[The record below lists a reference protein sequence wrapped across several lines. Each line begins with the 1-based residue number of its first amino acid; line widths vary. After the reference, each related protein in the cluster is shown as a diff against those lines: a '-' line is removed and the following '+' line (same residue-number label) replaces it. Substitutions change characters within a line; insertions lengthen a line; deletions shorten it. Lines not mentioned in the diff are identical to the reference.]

1 MFDIQIN
8 PIDKALMEK
17 SKKQTVAIRCHR
29 QWLLSPRRLTSA
41 LCVAAA
47 LAGASHAQAQVAA
60 TLTDLGA
67 TAPVPGANDISQ
79 LVAPVTYNNPDGL
92 NYYFDNAT
100 PPGQTFT
107 TGSNPGGYVLNSLS
121 LLTAGNGGQLPA
133 NGQNYIVYFYSVTGS
148 TATLIDSYESQSGF
162 AFNELDWLQ
171 WTGLGVG
178 LQPNSQYAYSFHR
191 VSSGWENMANVAN
204 NPYAGGEVALIPPA
218 GGTMTFG
225 ASHSFDATFDAGLV
239 PATALTVNQPIVL
252 PPGAV
257 LAGTAVT
264 ISTAPAVG
272 PGTPAYQWQTDGG
285 SGGVLTNIPSA
296 TGLSLALN
304 TTGWAP
310 GSYNYQVVVDNG
322 SGSVTSTVAV
332 VAIYSNGGAAM
343 TDAGS
348 SVVPGVYDISQLVE
362 GGNTDAGIDGLNYY
376 DNNTPPPGQTFTT
389 GNNPQGYYLTG
400 LAIGTGGGTAGGT
413 DTPQTCYLR
422 IYSVSG
428 STATLYATYTNST
441 LSSYSYGDWVQ
452 WGGFN
457 PLLLKSNSV
466 YAYTFEAGSGW
477 AGLAS
482 DSGDTD
488 LYTNGQVCLIPTT
501 GGAMTFGDS
510 GLADAAFDLTLAP
523 VGVAATV
530 PSVTSISVSPSLSVA
545 VGTSVTLSES
555 ATGATPL
562 HYQWQ
567 TDGGS
572 GGALTNVP
580 NNNVSNLVVNTTG
593 WLPGFYS
600 YDVIVTNS
608 YGNATTAKISLSVIY
623 QFSAV
628 LSDIGTNNPVPVS
641 TDDQSQLV
649 YGTGNPDGLNYYYNN
664 SPAPGQ
670 TFTTGTDPNGYA
682 LSSLAIEMAG
692 NAQVPANGQEYF
704 LRIYTVDGGVA
715 SPYAVYDS
723 QTNFVI
729 TTNAPDWLRW
739 SGLALPL
746 KANTV
751 YAYTFADAASGAGW
765 DNLANAG
772 GTPYAGGQVALVP
785 VSGGTVTYGAS
796 GSYSGTF
803 VVGLGDAASPIV
815 APPTLAPAASVYDGT
830 PVTVSASASGTGALT
845 YQWQTDGGT
854 PGTMTNIPGATS
866 ATLAVNTTGAGG
878 LTLGFRVTV
887 TAGSSSTL
895 SEPVMLTVNPGTA
908 PVLASANS
916 DTTPAFAG
924 RFVGGSVTFT
934 ASFVGTL
941 PITYQWQVNKGSG
954 FVNLPGQTSPTLT
967 LSNLGLGDSG
977 SYSLLAV
984 NALGSSNSTP
994 AALTVYAAPSAPVTV
1009 NFQWLSFEG
1018 GNDVGQ
1024 YAGPGVPGFG
1034 TGTYWNVLTNEL
1046 QNVGDI
1052 TVYSPAGIADDGV
1065 TLVGINCAVYENGG
1079 SWDWTSTPT
1088 IPILDSAATT
1098 MGTST
1103 FAFYVPNGLYNIVLF
1118 SCDGNETHGP
1128 PNGGATTF
1136 AIDGVSQTAEPTQDT
1151 SFVQGD
1157 NYVVFTN
1164 VVATG
1169 GVINGT
1175 WSTVAGYRIG
1185 DFNGAQVEYLGPASV
1200 KIQTTPLSGGQF
1212 QLQWSQGTLLQSTNV
1227 LGPWTTNGSPSPFT
1241 VIPSGPQMYYRIR
1254 VQ

>member
-1 MFDIQIN
+1 MQ
-8 PIDKALMEK
+8 PP
-17 SKKQTVAIRCHR
+17 KKQKIATRCQPR
-29 QWLLSPRRLTSA
+29 QHLASLRRMTAVLF
-41 LCVAAA
+41 LAAA
-47 LAGASHAQAQVAA
+47 LGCASHARAQVAA
-60 TLTDLGA
+60 TLTDFGT

-148 TATLIDSYESQSGF
+148 NATLMDSYESQSGF

-239 PATALTVNQPIVL
+239 PATSLTVNQPIVS
-252 PPGAV
+252 PQGAV

-272 PGTPAYQWQTDGG
+272 PGTPTYQWQTDGG

-296 TGLSLALN
+296 TGMSLALN

-310 GSYNYQVVVDNG
+310 GSYNYQVVVNNG
-322 SGSVTSTVAV
+322 SGSVTSTAAA

-348 SVVPGVYDISQLVE
+348 SVVPGLYDISQLVE
-362 GGNTDAGIDGLNYY
+362 GGNTDSGIDGLNYY

-389 GNNPQGYYLTG
+389 GTNSQGYYLTG
-400 LAIGTGGGTAGGT
+400 VAIGTGGGTSGGT
-413 DTPQTCYLR
+413 GTPQICYLQ
-422 IYSVSG
+422 IYSVNG
-428 STATLYATYTNST
+428 STATLYASYTNFS
-441 LSSYSYGDWVQ
+441 LSSYNYGDWIQ
-452 WGGFN
+452 WNGFT

-466 YAYTFEAGSGW
+466 YAYTLQAGSGW
-477 AGLAS
+477 AGLAT
-482 DSGDTD
+482 DSGATD

-501 GGAMTFGDS
+501 GGTMTFGAS
-510 GLADAAFDLTLAP
+510 GTADAAFDLTLLP
-523 VGVAATV
+523 VGVALTV
-530 PSVTSISVSPSLSVA
+530 PSVTSISVSPSLNVA
-545 VGTSVTLSES
+545 VGTSITLSEA
-555 ATGATPL
+555 ATGATPI

-572 GGALTNVP
+572 GGALTNIP
-580 NNNVSNLVVNTTG
+580 NNNISNLVVNTTG
-593 WLPGFYS
+593 WVPGVYS

-608 YGNATTAKISLSVIY
+608 YGQATSATIAVSAYY
-623 QFSAV
+623 QFSSV
-628 LSDIGTNNPVPVS
+628 LSDLGTNDPVPVS
-641 TDDQSQLV
+641 TDDQSQLI

-664 SPAPGQ
+664 SPPPGQ
-670 TFTTGTDPNGYA
+670 TFTTGTDPNGYI

-692 NAQVPANGQEYF
+692 NAVLPANGQQYF
-704 LRIYTVDGGVA
+704 LRIYTMNGSVA
-715 SPYAVYDS
+715 SPYAVYAS
-723 QTNFVI
+723 VQTNFML
-729 TTNAPDWLRW
+729 TGDANEWLRW
-739 SGLALPL
+739 SGSSLPL
-746 KANTV
+746 KANSV
-751 YAYTFADAASGAGW
+751 YAYTFADAPTGGGW
-765 DNLANAG
+765 DNLANAP
-772 GTPYAGGQVALVP
+772 GTPYAGGQVAMVP
-785 VSGGTVTYGAS
+785 IGGGAVTYGAS
-796 GSYSGTF
+796 GTYSGTF
-803 VVGLGDAASPIV
+803 VVGLVDAASPV
-815 APPTLAPAASVYDGT
+815 VSPPTLAPADQVFDGT
-830 PVTVSASASGTGALT
+830 PVTVSASVSGAGPFT
-845 YQWQTDGGT
+845 YQWQTDVGNA
-854 PGTMTNIPGATS
+854 GTMTNLPGATS
-866 ATLAVNTTGAGG
+866 ATLVVNTSGDGG
-878 LTLGFRVTV
+878 STLGYRVMV
-887 TAGSSSTL
+887 TAGANSTL
-895 SEPVMLTVNPGTA
+895 SEPVMLTVNPGSA
-908 PVLASANS
+908 PVLATTNT
-916 DTTPAFAG
+916 DTTPPTAA

-934 ASFVGTL
+934 ASFIGSL

-954 FVNLPGQTSPTLT
+954 LINIPGQTSPNLT
-967 LSNLGLGDSG
+967 LSNLSVGDSG

-984 NALGSSNSTP
+984 NALGSSNST
-994 AALTVYAAPSAPVTV
+994 AAPLTVYAAPSAPVTV
-1009 NFQWLSFEG
+1009 NFQWLSFEA

-1024 YAGPGVPGFG
+1024 YTGPGVPGFG

-1065 TLVGINCAVYENGG
+1065 TLVGINCAIYENGG

-1103 FAFYVPNGLYNIVLF
+1103 FAFYVPNGMYNLVLL

-1136 AIDGVSQTAEPTQDT
+1136 TINGVSQTAEPTQDT
-1151 SFVQGD
+1151 SFVQGN

-1212 QLQWSQGTLLQSTNV
+1212 QLRWSQGTLLQSTNV
-1227 LGPWTTNGSPSPFT
+1227 LGPWTTNSSPSPFT